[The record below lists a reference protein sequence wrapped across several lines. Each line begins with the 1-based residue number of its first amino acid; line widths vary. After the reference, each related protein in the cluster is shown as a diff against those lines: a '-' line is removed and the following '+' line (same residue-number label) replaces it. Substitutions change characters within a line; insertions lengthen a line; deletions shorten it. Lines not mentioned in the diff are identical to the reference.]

1 MPRFE
6 MAIFAKKVS
15 GKVLAAAAM
24 AGLLSG
30 TAMLQGC
37 ADAAKT
43 NIAPGQVAP
52 GWQMPVVLDCAGT
65 NACKGLGGCK
75 TDDHACKFLNACKGK
90 GGCMLSKEDIQAWEK
105 KQK

>member
-1 MPRFE
+1 
-6 MAIFAKKVS
+6 MALNMKNVS
-15 GKVLAAAAM
+15 RNVLAAAAM

-30 TAMLQGC
+30 TAIQQGC
-37 ADAAKT
+37 ADCSKT
-43 NIAPGQVAP
+43 SISPGKVAP
-52 GWQMPVVLDCAGT
+52 ARNMPVVLDCAGT
-65 NACKGLGGCK
+65 NDCKGLGGCK

>member
-1 MPRFE
+1 VRRFE
-6 MAIFAKKVS
+6 LAIFMKNVS
-15 GKVLAAAAM
+15 RNVLASAAM

-30 TAMLQGC
+30 TAILQGC
-37 ADAAKT
+37 ADGAKT
-43 NIAPGQVAP
+43 SVAPGQVAP
-52 GWQMPVVLDCAGT
+52 GRQMPVVLDCAGT

-90 GGCMLSKEDIQAWEK
+90 GGCMLSKEDIQASEK